1 MKNRWN
7 RPNEY
12 IECET
17 GTLCKVYNYTMD
29 TIKEMEADGWTLRG
43 TYICFFSFLEGKI
56 NPLTSLGRVRRNAF
70 GRRDNI
76 QTNIF

>member
-12 IECET
+12 IETET

-29 TIKEMEADGWTLRG
+29 TIREMEVQGWTLRG
-43 TYICFFSFLEGKI
+43 TYICFFSFWKEK
-56 NPLTSLGRVRRNAF
+56 
-70 GRRDNI
+70 
-76 QTNIF
+76 

>member
-12 IECET
+12 IETET

-29 TIKEMEADGWTLRG
+29 TIKEMEAQGWTSRG
-43 TYICFFSFLEGKI
+43 IYICFFSFWKEK
-56 NPLTSLGRVRRNAF
+56 
-70 GRRDNI
+70 
-76 QTNIF
+76 